1 MKNRTIIGIVC
12 IVLALILTFAIA
24 PLVNKMAESKVDIVR
39 MTSDV
44 VQGHQIS
51 ENDVEVV
58 KVGGYTRASSSSAY
72 A

>member
-51 ENDVEVV
+51 E
-58 KVGGYTRASSSSAY
+58 KS
-72 A
+72 